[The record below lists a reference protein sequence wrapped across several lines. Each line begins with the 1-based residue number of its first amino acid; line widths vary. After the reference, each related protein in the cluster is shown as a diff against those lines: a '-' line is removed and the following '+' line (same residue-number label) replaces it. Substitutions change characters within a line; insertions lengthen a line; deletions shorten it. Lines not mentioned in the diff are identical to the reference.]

1 MAKQGENGL
10 KFEPVEFDKVI
21 NAYDEL
27 ALGRCDAVCSDA
39 LVSAAYLGPD
49 SKYKSV
55 WVGDADEYFGVAVKK
70 GNTVLAEKLDAA
82 LVELA
87 ADGTLKAISEKIF
100 GTDLIAIK

>member
-1 MAKQGENGL
+1 MLLFQLLTLDQTQNT
-10 KFEPVEFDKVI
+10 
-21 NAYDEL
+21 
-27 ALGRCDAVCSDA
+27 
-39 LVSAAYLGPD
+39 
-49 SKYKSV
+49 SV